1 VSIVPLAAQER
12 LSAAFARYEAVYGS
26 GDRNAL
32 VAARLELCLAL
43 QECGEE
49 LPAAVLAQMERDR
62 AELAQ
67 RPVLRV

>member
-1 VSIVPLAAQER
+1 MSIVPLAAQER
-12 LSAAFARYEAVYGS
+12 LSAAFAHYEAVYGS

-49 LPAAVLAQMERDR
+49 LPGSVLAQMERDR

-67 RPVLRV
+67 QPVLRV